1 MDHHDREGKGRVPL
15 SALPAR
21 LCELV
26 PAARGVLAQ
35 AAVDA
40 FRAVPWIA
48 DMTRP
53 AGADP
58 IAAEYSANDAL
69 IGGEIVGDFLPYGLI
84 YRSLDNLLR
93 RSAYDTAGS
102 RSLLEHSGNFM
113 ATIMTYDLDLKEPLT
128 LYLKED
134 IDKDVA
140 DALARFTVLGQSSEF
155 LRESGADP
163 AGAGFIASGHGNSI
177 PRPPQL
183 LRYSSLWDAPR
194 CFLDMVPEV
203 ADNFSNIVIEAVRQS
218 AGEAPKANGLFD
230 LVHAIVG
237 YPIRELVR
245 PERLVREVAAG
256 VIDEMFREGEVS
268 AETIRGCCRFMAL
281 AAEADKESGGH
292 LLQVL
297 PDTLSVEFSRIALNI
312 YHDDGEF
319 RDVLLHIVAQS

>member
-1 MDHHDREGKGRVPL
+1 VDHHDREGKGRMLL

-26 PAARGVLAQ
+26 PAARGALAQ

-40 FRAVPWIA
+40 FCAVPWIA

-58 IAAEYSANDAL
+58 IAAEYSASDAL
-69 IGGEIVGDFLPYGLI
+69 VGGEIIGDFLPYGLI

-93 RSAYDTAGS
+93 RSAYDAAGS
-102 RSLLEHSGNFM
+102 RSLLEHCGNFM
-113 ATIMTYDLDLKEPLT
+113 ATIMTHDMELKEPLA

-134 IDKDVA
+134 IDKNVA

-163 AGAGFIASGHGNSI
+163 AGAGFIAAAHGNSI

-183 LRYSSLWDAPR
+183 LRFSSLWDAPR
-194 CFLDMVPEV
+194 CFLEMVPEV
-203 ADNFSNIVIEAVRQS
+203 ADNFSDIVIKAVGQS
-218 AGEAPKANGLFD
+218 ARGAHQANGSFD

-237 YPIRELVR
+237 RPVRELVR
-245 PERLVREVAAG
+245 PERLVREAVAR
-256 VIDEMFREGEVS
+256 VIDGMFRKGGVS
-268 AETIRGCCRFMAL
+268 VETIRGCCRFMAL
-281 AAEADKESGGH
+281 AAEADKEFGGH
-292 LLQVL
+292 LLRVL
-297 PDTLSVEFSRIALNI
+297 SDTLSVEFSRIALNI

-319 RDVLLHIVAQS
+319 RDVLLRVAAQS